1 MLAAVALV
9 SLGAGLLVNK
19 EVAAMEKYTFPAE
32 DEKHEG
38 TWLTWPHA
46 KTYGKAYRKSIE
58 PIWVQMAKSLHTGEK
73 VHIMVYDEQE
83 EARVHALLEKE
94 GLDMSQIDF
103 LVVPS
108 DDVWSRDTGPMFV
121 RDEAGELQIVDFGFN
136 GWGDKMEYAN
146 DDVIPQR
153 VAEAK
158 GYSRL
163 DVADFV
169 LEGGSVELDGH
180 GTAMLTRS
188 AVLNDNR
195 NPGMSQE
202 EAEAYMAQYLGAENF
217 IWLDGVSG
225 EDITDAHIDAIAR
238 FVDDNRMVA
247 VSKADFF
254 DLYEGIKKKDLEILY
269 AAQNAKGEDYAI
281 TELPLTKKNVKG
293 LDYKGSYVNFYVGN
307 EVVLVPIY
315 SDVNDQE
322 AMDKIQK
329 LYPDREVVGI
339 DVSKLYKNGG
349 MIHCVTQQQPLN

>member
-1 MLAAVALV
+1 
-9 SLGAGLLVNK
+9 
-19 EVAAMEKYTFPAE
+19 ME
-32 DEKHEG
+32 
-38 TWLTWPHA
+38 
-46 KTYGKAYRKSIE
+46 S
-58 PIWVQMAKSLHTGEK
+58 
-73 VHIMVYDEQE
+73 
-83 EARVHALLEKE
+83 
-94 GLDMSQIDF
+94 
-103 LVVPS
+103 
-108 DDVWSRDTGPMFV
+108 
-121 RDEAGELQIVDFGFN
+121 
-136 GWGDKMEYAN
+136 AN

-180 GTAMLTRS
+180 GTALLTRS
-188 AVLNDNR
+188 AVLNENR

-202 EAEAYMAQYLGAENF
+202 EAEAYMTQYLGAANF

-238 FVDDNRMVA
+238 FVDDKRMVA

-254 DLYEGIKKKDLEILY
+254 DLYEGIKRKDLEILY
-269 AAQNAKGEDYAI
+269 AAQNAKGEAYAI

-315 SDVNDQE
+315 SDANDQE

-339 DVSKLYKNGG
+339 DVSKLYKKGG
-349 MIHCVTQQQPLN
+349 MIHCVTQQQPQP

>member
-1 MLAAVALV
+1 
-9 SLGAGLLVNK
+9 
-19 EVAAMEKYTFPAE
+19 MEKFTFPAE

-46 KTYGKAYRKSIE
+46 KTYGKAYQKAIE
-58 PIWVQMAKSLHTGEK
+58 PIWVQMAESLHTGEK

-83 EARVHALLEKE
+83 EARVHALLEKK
-94 GLDMSQIDF
+94 GLDMSQVDF

-108 DDVWSRDTGPMFV
+108 DDVWSRDSGPMFV
-121 RDEAGELQIVDFGFN
+121 RDEAGELRIVDFGFN
-136 GWGDKMEYAN
+136 GWGGKMESAN

-180 GTAMLTRS
+180 GTALLTRS
-188 AVLNDNR
+188 AVLNENR

-202 EAEAYMAQYLGAENF
+202 EAEAYMTQYLGAANF

-238 FVDDNRMVA
+238 FVDDKRMVA

-254 DLYEGIKKKDLEILY
+254 DLYEGIKRKDLEILY
-269 AAQNAKGEDYAI
+269 AAQNAKGEAYAI

-315 SDVNDQE
+315 SDANDQE

-349 MIHCVTQQQPLN
+349 MIHCVTQQQPQP